1 MNRQDA
7 ERAKKNIWNRQDA
20 KDAKKTESM
29 KKLARHKLA

>member
-20 KDAKKTESM
+20 KDAKDAKKTLLM
-29 KKLARHKLA
+29 